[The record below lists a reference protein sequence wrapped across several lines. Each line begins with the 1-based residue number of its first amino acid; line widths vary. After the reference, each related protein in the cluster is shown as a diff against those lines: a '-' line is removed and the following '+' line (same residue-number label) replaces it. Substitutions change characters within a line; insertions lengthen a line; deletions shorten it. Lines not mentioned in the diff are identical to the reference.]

1 MSENILNTDHLN
13 FLMHNSNGLK
23 QSLIRKKNEKRTL
36 CFNGWYRVDKPS
48 NFDSHQSCITTHS
61 THLHCSRVDGDLWLF
76 LESGESALAAL
87 SMDGISIGQGQE
99 LTVRLRTPDWM
110 DTVGYG
116 RDIGMEVEYGSAS
129 TNR

>member
-1 MSENILNTDHLN
+1 MKTIDA
-13 FLMHNSNGLK
+13 
-23 QSLIRKKNEKRTL
+23 
-36 CFNGWYRVDKPS
+36 
-48 NFDSHQSCITTHS
+48 
-61 THLHCSRVDGDLWLF
+61 HCSRVDGDLWLF

-116 RDIGMEVEYGSAS
+116 RDIGYCSRIWREYGSTS
-129 TNR
+129 TNQ